1 MFLLGKPTCLTVNC
15 PDIHD
20 FGFNSAKKAVSVSTC
35 FLGFH
40 DSSSISS
47 RFGIVFPPK
56 FPFDTTHVIFRKNI
70 LAFQKTTISGRWD
83 LLGSSAVRAE
93 GRPWFWWKVVKVA
106 KAKVDEAVLEAEAS
120 LPKHTEGS
128 CCVGCLVDGG
138 EEWWLRFLDTV
149 SCLDE
154 WFLVYGWIFWPEE
167 VEGFLN
173 QCIYVYICIDIC
185 FYVHKIKCLF

>member
-1 MFLLGKPTCLTVNC
+1 MFLLGKPTCLTVHC

-20 FGFNSAKKAVSVSTC
+20 FGFNSAKLLFVFQYDSLDSMDFIFTFWNFVS
-35 FLGFH
+35 
-40 DSSSISS
+40 
-47 RFGIVFPPK
+47 PK
-56 FPFDTTHVIFRKNI
+56 IPYDTTHVMKEKKHPALLN
-70 LAFQKTTISGRWD
+70 TTISGRWD

-106 KAKVDEAVLEAEAS
+106 KAKGDEAVLEAEAS

-149 SCLDE
+149 SCLDG
-154 WFLVYGWIFWPEE
+154 WFLVYGWSFWPEE
-167 VEGFLN
+167 VEGCLN